1 MAAVPYSYLNEEV
14 VNNFGGSGSETL
26 IEILENLEEA
36 DEESVVSQLFTELLL
51 VYEDENLDLDSLVQ
65 FLFAAVKNDLVA
77 RIFCQVLNVFPP
89 NDNIQKLLLL
99 LSRKDNVIRSDTMAL
114 YISPDLLKELGVVP
128 KDVLTK
134 SLNGRIRDEF
144 YTQKK
149 YNLLHEETEGYSKLI
164 IELYTIFKYD
174 ETSFQLGY
182 ASQIIEKLIGHYSL
196 DPNRCLDVVL
206 EVLGSSFVSKP
217 ELAIKL
223 LKSSRWWPLIDSD
236 CSSINSLSIGG
247 SETAS
252 KILGLKLLKY
262 PAEKDLPET
271 LKIFITCLIKEGFLS
286 FGSMWPYLSPTDQ
299 EMEDLEVEYKKKLEE
314 EVSKAGASALAL
326 AAPLA
331 EEEEDS
337 KTTSSGQTPNP
348 KTTVPLSKKVQS
360 NMKYQFLKAFLGN
373 GLYWP
378 SIFILAKHPFLV
390 HIDEEAAPL
399 INRLFDAMINPLYS
413 SIRPFTDGELAEL
426 QTSKQVAFPR
436 PHNHVVYE
444 DYPCTELL
452 SFKPTIK
459 SYSQKK
465 FIYFYT
471 SWNTKIPQIIDV
483 ETLFRI
489 SKEFLKYNGV
499 KLASDIELF
508 LKICKIGVWDLTNNH
523 DETRKSEWF
532 HYFRNFIFPA
542 MSYIEENSI
551 VIDEAFS
558 ILSFYSIE
566 DRFSVYGELYQV
578 LAKNNPFIKIAYGK
592 AEKSTK
598 DILKRLSKEN
608 VRPMM
613 RRLAKISFSNPLPC
627 LLTILQQIESYDN
640 LNTLVVETAR
650 YFNKYGWDILTAAIL
665 MRLTNSGRSNMQENG
680 INERQWIQSLASF
693 IGKICQRYPN
703 AIDLSTIISFLLKLF
718 HNGEHYGLIVLKEI
732 FISMGG
738 IQTITNLTVQQ
749 INMINCG
756 SSLEMV
762 VYRTIDDLRF
772 DRFNSGTVLVKTFL
786 KLDAVNELLVLLRQ
800 TSEEILYNSKLSHLK
815 ILASKSDDLDT
826 VIHLFTT
833 LINFFGS
840 PEDFEGILLS
850 VSDLAYK
857 FHIPPQWSFEL
868 WRPILGKKLKDI
880 SYDGIWV
887 PALEVIMNDF
897 SKIIGDSLDFLT
909 PGLFVTFWQLS
920 LYDVNYSDELY
931 DDEKLKLE
939 SGLKSLRESIAIN
952 SRDKDISK
960 LVLDKSRKTLSQ
972 NEEFIKKIPQD
983 KEAHS
988 KHHQFISTRL
998 QREAPHWFTAETL
1011 HSQAKQLLQFC
1022 ILPRAIHSSFDAV
1035 YTARF
1040 LFKLHELQTPNF
1052 SLIILLDELINSR
1065 LLFGTLFT
1073 STPTES
1079 ENLGL
1084 FFADVLKRLHNWT
1097 NKGVFEEQKRVLYDS
1112 QLQEID
1118 FDGFRKILFDY
1129 HSIILQD
1136 VGVALGVHEYM
1147 ARRNGITF
1155 LKNLLGVYPNVEDH
1169 CEQIVKCIEHISS
1182 TEQREDL
1189 KLSSSALIGHVKSRS
1204 KTWVHMWDFISMSE
1218 EEKSTLQ
1225 AKRKEQKQKEEAII
1239 RAEKELITKKQKERE
1254 DLVRKERENEEQ
1266 LKRQKVINYDSQAAV
1281 SSRGESR
1288 GTISSR
1294 GRYDNYS
1301 KYNKMEKDSPK
1312 PEEKPAKEVST
1323 KPLDQKQSDTKAEKP
1338 ERSTTPQ
1345 VQSKSKDEIEAIKRE
1360 IAEKK
1365 RLREER
1371 NKLDQE
1377 RKEKSAREK
1386 DSGREKDT
1394 EKGTQPAKESTKEP
1408 KESKES
1414 KEPKDEAKKP
1424 DLKSKIMKAK
1434 RDFQEKNALET
1445 RARTPVIS
1453 DSRDKKH
1460 PLEPVRM
1467 ASQRDVTP
1475 VERAQAP
1482 VPPPEK
1488 KVAESIRS
1496 KQPLPSQDRYSK
1508 HSDSRYNR
1516 SNDGYYQNRQNQ
1528 RPLAPPPR
1536 APVDSR
1542 GHNRTDDSRGSRP
1555 SDSRARPAD
1564 SRPAPNRSD
1573 DGRSSDSRSA
1583 PNRTDDSKSSE
1594 TTPRPEARDSTNS
1607 KSKLPPPPPPPISL
1621 KSRNNYNRQ
1630 GSNYGSNGYRDG
1642 YNESRDNRE
1651 YKGKRQYDYNS
1662 SGRYD
1667 KKPRY

>member
-1 MAAVPYSYLNEEV
+1 MATLPYTYLNEEV
-14 VNNFGGSGSETL
+14 VSNFGGAGSESL
-26 IEILENLEEA
+26 IGILETLPET
-36 DEESVVSQLFTELLL
+36 DEETVVSQLFTELLL
-51 VYEDENLDLDSLVQ
+51 VYEDGILDLDALVQ

-77 RIFCQVLNVFPP
+77 RVFCQVLNVFPP
-89 NDNIQKLLLL
+89 SDNIQKLLLL
-99 LSRKDNVIRSDTMAL
+99 LSRKDNVIKADTMAL
-114 YISPDLLKELGVVP
+114 YISPDLLKVLGVVP
-128 KDVLTK
+128 KDVMTK

-217 ELAIKL
+217 DLAIQL
-223 LKSSRWWPLIDSD
+223 LKDSRWWPRVNSD
-236 CSSINSLSIGG
+236 CSSINTLSVGG

-252 KILGLKLLKY
+252 KIFGLKLLKY
-262 PAEKDLPET
+262 PTEKDLPET

-286 FGSMWPYLSPTDQ
+286 FGSIWQYLSPTDQ
-299 EMEDLEVEYKKKLEE
+299 EMDDLDTEYKKNLDE

-331 EEEEDS
+331 EEEDTKS
-337 KTTSSGQTPNP
+337 TNTQTP
-348 KTTVPLSKKVQS
+348 KIDATIPLSKKIQS

-390 HIDEEAAPL
+390 HIDDAIAPL
-399 INRLFDAMINPLYS
+399 INRLFDAMLYPLYS
-413 SIRPFTDGELAEL
+413 SISPFSAEELSQL
-426 QTSKQVAFPR
+426 QTSKQLAFPR

-465 FIYFYT
+465 FIYFYDWT
-471 SWNTKIPQIIDV
+471 ADIPQITDV
-483 ETLFRI
+483 PTLFSI
-489 SKEFLKYNGV
+489 SKEFLKFNGV
-499 KLASDIELF
+499 KLATDIELF
-508 LKICKIGVWDLTNNH
+508 LKICRIGVRDLTNNQ

-542 MSYIEENSI
+542 MSSIEENSI

-578 LAKNNPFIKIAYGK
+578 LAKNNPYIKMAYGK

-756 SSLEMV
+756 SSLEMF

-772 DRFNSGTVLVKTFL
+772 DRFSSGTVLVETFL

-833 LINFFGS
+833 LINFFGT
-840 PEDFEGILLS
+840 PEDFDGVLLS
-850 VSDLAYK
+850 IADLASKYY
-857 FHIPPQWSFEL
+857 IPPQWSFEL
-868 WRPILGKKLKDI
+868 WRPLLGKKVKDVAYEGVWNPVLEGIMSEVPKIVGDLK
-880 SYDGIWV
+880 
-887 PALEVIMNDF
+887 
-897 SKIIGDSLDFLT
+897 FLT

-920 LYDVNYSDELY
+920 LYDINYSDQLY

-939 SGLKSLRESIAIN
+939 SGLKSLRESLAIN

-960 LVLDKSRKTLSQ
+960 QVLDKARKTLAQ
-972 NEEFIKKIPQD
+972 NEEFIKKLPDD
-983 KEAHS
+983 KEVHS
-988 KHHQFISTRL
+988 KHHQFVSARL
-998 QREAPHWFTAETL
+998 QKEAPHWFTPETL
-1011 HSQAKQLLQFC
+1011 HSQAKQFLQFC

-1035 YTARF
+1035 YTASF

-1052 SLIILLDELINSR
+1052 SLIILLDELINSK

-1084 FFADVLKRLHNWT
+1084 FFADILKRLHNWT
-1097 NKGVFEEQKRVLYDS
+1097 TKEVFAQQKLLRD
-1112 QLQEID
+1112 LQEID
-1118 FDGFRKILFDY
+1118 FDTFRKVLFDY
-1129 HSIILQD
+1129 HSVILAD

-1169 CEQIVKCIEHISS
+1169 CEQIVKFIEHIAS
-1182 TEQREDL
+1182 TEEREDL

-1204 KTWVHMWDFISMSE
+1204 KTWVHMWDFIAMSNE
-1218 EEKSTLQ
+1218 DKEALQ
-1225 AKRKEQKQKEEAII
+1225 TKRKEEKQKAEAII
-1239 RAEKELITKKQKERE
+1239 RAENELKAKKQKEKD
-1254 DLVRKERENEEQ
+1254 DLIRKEKETEEQ
-1266 LKRQKVINYDSQAAV
+1266 LKRLKVINYDSQSA
-1281 SSRGESR
+1281 SSRGDR
-1288 GTISSR
+1288 GTISR
-1294 GRYDNYS
+1294 GLYDNYS
-1301 KYNKMEKDSPK
+1301 NYNKVEVEEEKKKIEETK
-1312 PEEKPAKEVST
+1312 PEERVPDEKKIE
-1323 KPLDQKQSDTKAEKP
+1323 EKP
-1338 ERSTTPQ
+1338 P
-1345 VQSKSKDEIEAIKRE
+1345 SKSKDEIEAIKKE

-1371 NKLDQE
+1371 NKSDQE
-1377 RKEKSAREK
+1377 RKEKDE
-1386 DSGREKDT
+1386 
-1394 EKGTQPAKESTKEP
+1394 Q
-1408 KESKES
+1408 SKE
-1414 KEPKDEAKKP
+1414 KP
-1424 DLKSKIMKAK
+1424 DIKSKILKAK
-1434 RDFQEKNALET
+1434 RDFQEKNESRSET
-1445 RARTPVIS
+1445 
-1453 DSRDKKH
+1453 DKKKE
-1460 PLEPVRM
+1460 PLP
-1467 ASQRDVTP
+1467 A
-1475 VERAQAP
+1475 
-1482 VPPPEK
+1482 PEK
-1488 KVAESIRS
+1488 KPESIRA

-1508 HSDSRYNR
+1508 QSERYR
-1516 SNDGYYQNRQNQ
+1516 SNDYHQNRQ
-1528 RPLAPPPR
+1528 RPLAPPSRPSR
-1536 APVDSR
+1536 PPPDSR
-1542 GHNRTDDSRGSRP
+1542 RGNERGNGRGNDRGDGRPSRPNESRTDSRADSTDSRPDSRPGSRP
-1555 SDSRARPAD
+1555 DSRAG
-1564 SRPAPNRSD
+1564 SRPETKADKVKPSENKSSDSTPRSD
-1573 DGRSSDSRSA
+1573 D
-1583 PNRTDDSKSSE
+1583 K
-1594 TTPRPEARDSTNS
+1594 
-1607 KSKLPPPPPPPISL
+1607 KLPPPPPPPISL
-1621 KSRNNYNRQ
+1621 KRSNYNRQ
-1630 GSNYGSNGYRDG
+1630 GSYSGYRDG
-1642 YNESRDNRE
+1642 YNERDSRE
-1651 YKGKRQYDYNS
+1651 YKGKRYNDYNSSSS

-1667 KKPRY
+1667 KKPRYQ